1 MELVHVISL
10 IEDFIQ
16 YGLHTGNIVRA
27 GSVRAG
33 SVRAGSVQ
41 GTLEVQT
48 FFDPLV
54 APTMALSVGGAK
66 LRKNSGLSHVCFLFL
81 SIIYLFI
88 YYNSRRYGVLGF
100 RLRRC
105 S

>member
-48 FFDPLV
+48 FFDLLV
-54 APTMALSVGGAK
+54 VPGQRVG
-66 LRKNSGLSHVCFLFL
+66 
-81 SIIYLFI
+81 Y
-88 YYNSRRYGVLGF
+88 RRGGIRHL
-100 RLRRC
+100 
-105 S
+105 